1 QMAPVVDQQKRE
13 LRIGQRVVLNEIG
26 DVKALSR
33 IALQKLAACG
43 EIEEEVA
50 HFNFGASRPCD
61 VADGDQLAAVKL
73 YLGAF
78 SVRGSFSSKEQT
90 RDRCNRR
97 QRFASKTE
105 CSDGFE
111 IISGTKL
118 RRRVTFESDDS
129 IVASHPLA
137 VVEHADQP
145 LTARL

>member
-1 QMAPVVDQQKRE
+1 GVARGALFLWIRDEACDLKSIRLVIDFDQLVQQPAAEHLIGSFLQRSRRHHTNHIAPVVDQQKRE

-78 SVRGSFSSKEQT
+78 SVRGSFSSKEQ
-90 RDRCNRR
+90 
-97 QRFASKTE
+97 
-105 CSDGFE
+105 
-111 IISGTKL
+111 
-118 RRRVTFESDDS
+118 
-129 IVASHPLA
+129 
-137 VVEHADQP
+137 
-145 LTARL
+145 

>member
-1 QMAPVVDQQKRE
+1 
-13 LRIGQRVVLNEIG
+13 
-26 DVKALSR
+26 
-33 IALQKLAACG
+33 
-43 EIEEEVA
+43 EVA

-145 LTARL
+145 LTARLDFDVDRARAGIERIFEQFLHHRRRSFDYFPCGDFVGEGIWQYFDL